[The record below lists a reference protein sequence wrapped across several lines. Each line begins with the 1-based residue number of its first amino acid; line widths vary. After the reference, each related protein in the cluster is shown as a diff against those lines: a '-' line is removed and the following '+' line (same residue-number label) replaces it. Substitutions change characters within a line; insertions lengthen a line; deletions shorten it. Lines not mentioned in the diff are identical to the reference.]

1 MVKKV
6 FDIKEELKKLPAK
19 PGVYLMHDKSDA
31 IIYVGKAISLKNRVR
46 QYFQAGR
53 RVSPKIERMISQ
65 IDHFEYIITDSEVE
79 ALVLENNLIKE
90 HEPKYNTMLKDDKT
104 YPYIKATVYEDFPR
118 LIYSRQQKKD
128 KCKYFGPF
136 TNVTAARDTLEF
148 AHKIYRI
155 RTCRRVLPRDIGKE
169 RPCLNYHIG
178 KCNAPCQGYISKEEY
193 NKNFNKALKLIEG
206 DYKQVIEY
214 LEEKMYEASEKME
227 YEQAA
232 VCRDLI
238 ESVKKMSV
246 KQKINDF
253 GGMDRDVV
261 ALARTNEE
269 AVVQVFFIREGK
281 LIGRDHFHLKGSYGE
296 KENDML
302 QAFIKQFYAGT
313 PFIPREVMVEYE
325 VTESE
330 LIEKWLSEK
339 RGGKV
344 SIIVPKKGQK
354 ERLVELAHKNAAMV
368 LTKDMEK
375 IKREEERTTGAM
387 KQISGW
393 LGLEDVSRVE
403 SYDISNISGFLSVG
417 SMVVFDDG
425 KPKKSEYRKFRIK
438 TVEGPNDYA
447 SMYEVLKRRF
457 SHGLMEIEQLNE
469 KNFSTEFGSFTK
481 FPDLIMMDGG
491 VGQVHIAMQ
500 VLSELDIDIPV
511 CGMVKDDNHRTRGLF
526 FDEHEIP
533 IDTNSEGFRLMTRIQ
548 DEVHRFAI
556 EYHRSLRSKEQVKS
570 ILDDIPG
577 IGEKRRKALMKHF
590 ASIEAIKN
598 AAIDELAQ
606 AESMNEKA
614 AASVYKFFHQ
624 GGAKE

>member
-1 MVKKV
+1 M

-136 TNVTAARDTLEF
+136 TNVTAAKDTLEF

-178 KCNAPCQGYISKEEY
+178 KCSAPCQGYISKEEY

-469 KNFSTEFGSFTK
+469 KNLSTEFGSFTK

-500 VLSELDIDIPV
+500 ILSELDIDIPV

>member
-1 MVKKV
+1 M

-178 KCNAPCQGYISKEEY
+178 KCSAPCQGYISKEEY

-214 LEEKMYEASEKME
+214 LEEKMSEASDKME

-438 TVEGPNDYA
+438 TVDGPNDYA

-469 KNFSTEFGSFTK
+469 KNLSTEFGSFTK

-511 CGMVKDDNHRTRGLF
+511 CGMVKDDNHRTRGMF

-533 IDTNSEGFRLMTRIQ
+533 IDTNSEGFHLMTRIQ

>member
-1 MVKKV
+1 M

-118 LIYSRQQKKD
+118 LIYSRQTKKD

-598 AAIDELAQ
+598 AAIDELAR

>member
-1 MVKKV
+1 M

-118 LIYSRQQKKD
+118 LIYSRQPKKD

-469 KNFSTEFGSFTK
+469 KNLSNEFGSFTK

-548 DEVHRFAI
+548 DEVHRFAP
-556 EYHRSLRSKEQVKS
+556 LTQEQRAGKV
-570 ILDDIPG
+570 DTG
-577 IGEKRRKALMKHF
+577 
-590 ASIEAIKN
+590 
-598 AAIDELAQ
+598 
-606 AESMNEKA
+606 
-614 AASVYKFFHQ
+614 
-624 GGAKE
+624 

>member
-1 MVKKV
+1 M

-118 LIYSRQQKKD
+118 LIYSRQTKKD

-330 LIEKWLSEK
+330 LIEKWLSGK

>member
-1 MVKKV
+1 M

-118 LIYSRQQKKD
+118 LIYSRQPKKD

-375 IKREEERTTGAM
+375 IKREEETTTGAM

-469 KNFSTEFGSFTK
+469 KNLSNEFGSFTK

-598 AAIDELAQ
+598 AAIDELAR

>member
-1 MVKKV
+1 M

-90 HEPKYNTMLKDDKT
+90 YEPKYNTMLKDDKT

-118 LIYSRQQKKD
+118 LIYSRQPKKD

-375 IKREEERTTGAM
+375 IKREEDRTTGAM

-393 LGLEDVSRVE
+393 LGLEDASRVE

-606 AESMNEKA
+606 VESMNEKA

>member
-1 MVKKV
+1 V

-118 LIYSRQQKKD
+118 LIYSRQPKKD

-469 KNFSTEFGSFTK
+469 KNLSNEFGSFTK

>member
-1 MVKKV
+1 M

-118 LIYSRQQKKD
+118 LIYSRQPKKD

-178 KCNAPCQGYISKEEY
+178 KCKEEY

-469 KNFSTEFGSFTK
+469 KNLSNEFGSFTK

>member
-1 MVKKV
+1 M

-53 RVSPKIERMISQ
+53 RVSPKIGRMISQ

-118 LIYSRQQKKD
+118 LIYSRQPKKD

>member
-1 MVKKV
+1 M

-457 SHGLMEIEQLNE
+457 SHGLIEIEQLNE
-469 KNFSTEFGSFTK
+469 KNLSTEFGSFTK

>member
-1 MVKKV
+1 M

-118 LIYSRQQKKD
+118 LIYSRQPKKD

-313 PFIPREVMVEYE
+313 PFIPREVVVEYE

-469 KNFSTEFGSFTK
+469 KNLSNEFGSFTK

-598 AAIDELAQ
+598 AAIDELAR

>member
-1 MVKKV
+1 M

-118 LIYSRQQKKD
+118 LIYSRQPKKD

-393 LGLEDVSRVE
+393 LGLEDASRVE

-570 ILDDIPG
+570 ILDDILG

-606 AESMNEKA
+606 VESMNEKA

>member
-1 MVKKV
+1 M

-118 LIYSRQQKKD
+118 LIYSRQPKKD

-253 GGMDRDVV
+253 GGTDRDVV

-469 KNFSTEFGSFTK
+469 KNLSNEFGSFTK

-598 AAIDELAQ
+598 AAIDELAR

>member
-1 MVKKV
+1 M

-118 LIYSRQQKKD
+118 LIYSRQPKKD

-344 SIIVPKKGQK
+344 SINVPKKGQK

-469 KNFSTEFGSFTK
+469 KNLSNEFGSFTK

>member
-1 MVKKV
+1 M

-118 LIYSRQQKKD
+118 LIYSRQPKKD

-469 KNFSTEFGSFTK
+469 KNLSNEFGSFTK

-556 EYHRSLRSKEQVKS
+556 EYHRSLRSK
-570 ILDDIPG
+570 
-577 IGEKRRKALMKHF
+577 
-590 ASIEAIKN
+590 
-598 AAIDELAQ
+598 
-606 AESMNEKA
+606 
-614 AASVYKFFHQ
+614 
-624 GGAKE
+624 

>member
-1 MVKKV
+1 M

-90 HEPKYNTMLKDDKT
+90 YEPKYNTMLKDDKT

-118 LIYSRQQKKD
+118 LIYSRQPKKD

-169 RPCLNYHIG
+169 RLCLNYHIG

-325 VTESE
+325 VMESE

-469 KNFSTEFGSFTK
+469 KNLSNEFGSFTK

-598 AAIDELAQ
+598 AAIDELAR

>member
-1 MVKKV
+1 M

-118 LIYSRQQKKD
+118 LIYSRQTKKD

-393 LGLEDVSRVE
+393 LGLEDASRVE

-469 KNFSTEFGSFTK
+469 KKISTEFGSFTK

-570 ILDDIPG
+570 ILEDIPG

>member
-1 MVKKV
+1 M

-118 LIYSRQQKKD
+118 LIYSRQPKKD

-469 KNFSTEFGSFTK
+469 KNLSNEFGSFTK

-598 AAIDELAQ
+598 AAIDELAR

>member
-1 MVKKV
+1 M

-118 LIYSRQQKKD
+118 LIYSRQPKKD

-325 VTESE
+325 VMESE

-469 KNFSTEFGSFTK
+469 KNLSNEFGSFTK

-500 VLSELDIDIPV
+500 VFSELDIDIPV

>member
-1 MVKKV
+1 M

-118 LIYSRQQKKD
+118 LIYSRQTKKD

-313 PFIPREVMVEYE
+313 PFIPREVMGEYE
-325 VTESE
+325 VMESE
-330 LIEKWLSEK
+330 LIEKGLSEK

-469 KNFSTEFGSFTK
+469 KNLSNEFGSFTK

>member
-1 MVKKV
+1 M

-118 LIYSRQQKKD
+118 LIYSRQPKKD

-325 VTESE
+325 VMESE

-469 KNFSTEFGSFTK
+469 KNLSNEFGSFTK

-511 CGMVKDDNHRTRGLF
+511 CGMVKEDNHRTRGLF

-598 AAIDELAQ
+598 AAIDELAR

>member
-1 MVKKV
+1 M

-178 KCNAPCQGYISKEEY
+178 KCSAPCQGYISKEEY

-325 VTESE
+325 VMESE

-469 KNFSTEFGSFTK
+469 KNLSNEFGSFTK

>member
-1 MVKKV
+1 M

-118 LIYSRQQKKD
+118 LIYSRQPQKD

-136 TNVTAARDTLEF
+136 TNVTAAKDTLEF

-469 KNFSTEFGSFTK
+469 KNLSTEFGSFTK

>member
-1 MVKKV
+1 M

-118 LIYSRQQKKD
+118 LIYSRQTKKD

-227 YEQAA
+227 SEQAA

-457 SHGLMEIEQLNE
+457 SHGLMEIEQLTD

>member
-1 MVKKV
+1 V

-118 LIYSRQQKKD
+118 LIYSRQPKKD

-325 VTESE
+325 VMESE

-469 KNFSTEFGSFTK
+469 KNLSNEFGSFTK

-598 AAIDELAQ
+598 AAIDELAR

>member
-1 MVKKV
+1 M

-128 KCKYFGPF
+128 KCKYLGPF

-178 KCNAPCQGYISKEEY
+178 KCSAPCQGYISKEEY

-325 VTESE
+325 VMESE

-375 IKREEERTTGAM
+375 IKREEERPTGAM

-469 KNFSTEFGSFTK
+469 KNLSNEFGSFTK

-598 AAIDELAQ
+598 AAIDELAR

>member
-1 MVKKV
+1 M

-118 LIYSRQQKKD
+118 LIYSRQPKKD

-302 QAFIKQFYAGT
+302 QVFIKQFYAGT

-469 KNFSTEFGSFTK
+469 KNLSNEFGSFTK

-598 AAIDELAQ
+598 AAIDELAR

>member
-1 MVKKV
+1 M

-118 LIYSRQQKKD
+118 LIYSRQPKKD

-469 KNFSTEFGSFTK
+469 KNLSNEFGSFTK

-491 VGQVHIAMQ
+491 VGQVHIAMR

>member
-1 MVKKV
+1 M

-469 KNFSTEFGSFTK
+469 KNLSTEFGSFTK

>member
-1 MVKKV
+1 M

-90 HEPKYNTMLKDDKT
+90 YEPKYNTMLKDDKT

-118 LIYSRQQKKD
+118 LIYSRQPKKD

-178 KCNAPCQGYISKEEY
+178 KCSAPCQGYISKEEY
-193 NKNFNKALKLIEG
+193 NKNFNKALRLIEG

-325 VTESE
+325 VMESE

-469 KNFSTEFGSFTK
+469 KNLSTEFGSFTK

>member
-1 MVKKV
+1 M
-6 FDIKEELKKLPAK
+6 FDIQEELKKLPAK

-65 IDHFEYIITDSEVE
+65 IHHFEYIITDSEVE

-136 TNVTAARDTLEF
+136 TNVTAAKDTLEL
-148 AHKIYRI
+148 AHKIYKI
-155 RTCRRVLPRDIGKE
+155 RTCRKVLPRDTGKE

-178 KCNAPCQGYISKEEY
+178 KCSAPCQGYISKEEY
-193 NKNFNKALKLIEG
+193 LENFNKALKLIEG
-206 DYKQVIEY
+206 DYRQVIEY
-214 LEEKMYEASEKME
+214 LEEKMYAASEKME

-232 VCRDLI
+232 GYRDLI

-296 KENDML
+296 KEDDML

-387 KQISGW
+387 KQICGW
-393 LGLEDVSRVE
+393 LGLKDISRVE
-403 SYDISNISGFLSVG
+403 SYDISNISGFQSVG

-425 KPKKSEYRKFRIK
+425 KPKKSDYRKFRIK

-457 SHGLMEIEQLNE
+457 SHGLLEIKQLDE
-469 KNFSTEFGSFTK
+469 KELSTEFGSFTR

-491 VGQVHIAMQ
+491 VGQVHIAMK
-500 VLSELDIDIPV
+500 VLSELNITIPV

-526 FDEHEIP
+526 FDEREIP
-533 IDTNSEGFRLMTRIQ
+533 IDINL
-548 DEVHRFAI
+548 
-556 EYHRSLRSKEQVKS
+556 SL
-570 ILDDIPG
+570 IHI
-577 IGEKRRKALMKHF
+577 
-590 ASIEAIKN
+590 
-598 AAIDELAQ
+598 
-606 AESMNEKA
+606 
-614 AASVYKFFHQ
+614 
-624 GGAKE
+624 

>member
-1 MVKKV
+1 M

-118 LIYSRQQKKD
+118 LIYSRQTKKD

-339 RGGKV
+339 RSGKV

>member
-1 MVKKV
+1 M

-90 HEPKYNTMLKDDKT
+90 YEPKYNTMLKDDKT

-118 LIYSRQQKKD
+118 LIYSRQPKKD

-136 TNVTAARDTLEF
+136 TNVTAAKDTLEF

-393 LGLEDVSRVE
+393 LGLEDASRVE

-469 KNFSTEFGSFTK
+469 KNLSTEFGSFTK

-614 AASVYKFFHQ
+614 AASVYIFFHQ

>member
-1 MVKKV
+1 M

-178 KCNAPCQGYISKEEY
+178 KCSAPCQGYISKEEY

-325 VTESE
+325 VMESE

-469 KNFSTEFGSFTK
+469 KNLSNGFGSFTK

>member
-1 MVKKV
+1 M

-90 HEPKYNTMLKDDKT
+90 YEPKYNTMLKDDKT

-118 LIYSRQQKKD
+118 LIYSRQPKKD

-296 KENDML
+296 KENDMI

-393 LGLEDVSRVE
+393 LGLEDASRVE

-606 AESMNEKA
+606 VESMNEKA

>member
-1 MVKKV
+1 M

-118 LIYSRQQKKD
+118 LIYSRQPKKD

-457 SHGLMEIEQLNE
+457 SHGLIEIEQLNE
-469 KNFSTEFGSFTK
+469 KNLSTEFGSFTK

-556 EYHRSLRSKEQVKS
+556 EYHRSLRSKEQLKS

-577 IGEKRRKALMKHF
+577 IGEKRRKALIKHF

>member
-1 MVKKV
+1 M

-79 ALVLENNLIKE
+79 ALVLENNIIKE

-178 KCNAPCQGYISKEEY
+178 KCSAPCQGYISKEEY

-438 TVEGPNDYA
+438 TVDGPNDYA

-469 KNFSTEFGSFTK
+469 KNLSTEFGSFTK

-511 CGMVKDDNHRTRGLF
+511 CGMVKDDNHRTRGMF

-533 IDTNSEGFRLMTRIQ
+533 IDTNSEGFHLMTRIQ

>member
-1 MVKKV
+1 M
-6 FDIKEELKKLPAK
+6 FDIQEELRKLPAK

-53 RVSPKIERMISQ
+53 RVSPKIEKMISQ

-104 YPYIKATVYEDFPR
+104 YPYIKETVYEDFPR

-128 KCKYFGPF
+128 RCRYFGPF

-148 AHKIYRI
+148 AHKIYKI
-155 RTCRRVLPRDIGKE
+155 RTCRRVLPRDTGKE

-178 KCNAPCQGYISKEEY
+178 KCSAPCQGYISKEEY
-193 NKNFNKALKLIEG
+193 AQNFNKALKLIEG

-214 LEEKMYEASEKME
+214 LEEKMYDASDKME

-232 VCRDLI
+232 GYRDLI
-238 ESVKKMSV
+238 ASVKKMSV

-325 VTESE
+325 IAEYK
-330 LIEKWLSEK
+330 LIEEWLSEK

-375 IKREEERTTGAM
+375 IKLEEKRTTGAM
-387 KQISGW
+387 RQICGW
-393 LGLEDVSRVE
+393 LGLRDISRVE
-403 SYDISNISGFLSVG
+403 SYDISNISGFQSVG

-425 KPKKSEYRKFRIK
+425 KPKKSDYRKFRIK

-457 SHGLMEIEQLNE
+457 SHGLSEMKQLDD
-469 KNFSTEFGSFTK
+469 KNLSAEFGSFTK

-491 VGQVHIAMQ
+491 VGQVHTAMK
-500 VLSELDIDIPV
+500 VLSELNIDIPV
-511 CGMVKDDNHRTRGLF
+511 CGMIKDDNHRTRGLF
-526 FDEHEIP
+526 FDEHEIL

-556 EYHRSLRSKEQVKS
+556 EYHRSLRSKEQVRS
-570 ILDDIPG
+570 ILDDIDG

-590 ASIEAIKN
+590 VSIDAIKD
-598 AAIDELAQ
+598 ASIDELAVVD
-606 AESMNEKA
+606 SMNEKA
-614 AASVYKFFHQ
+614 AESVYKFFHQ
-624 GGAKE
+624 GGEKE